1 MMSSRMTRLLELK
14 NIECY
19 YGPVLAVKG
28 VSLGVDE
35 GTIATILGA
44 NGAGKSTILKTISG
58 FIQPEKGRI
67 WFAGQELSGMR
78 PQHAVKKGICHVPE
92 GREVFDELT
101 VAENLRMGAY
111 LRKDR
116 SHVASDIQ
124 RILAYF
130 PALEKR
136 YRQRAGWLSGGEQQ
150 MLAISRA
157 ILGKPT
163 LLTMDEPSLG
173 LSPILVKEIFAI
185 IRRINEEEGTTILL
199 VEQNARLAL
208 QTAVYGYILEVGR
221 VVMDNTTQALME
233 NEDVQEFYLGVQ
245 KESVR
250 GKKRWKRKKL
260 WR

>member
-1 MMSSRMTRLLELK
+1 MEPLLQLK

-19 YGPVLAVKG
+19 YGPVLAIKG
-28 VSLGVDE
+28 VSLVVNE
-35 GTIATILGA
+35 GAIVTILGA
-44 NGAGKSTILKTISG
+44 NGAGKSTILRTISG
-58 FIQPEKGRI
+58 FIEPEKGQI
-67 WFAGQELSGMR
+67 LFKGENIVGQR
-78 PQHAVKKGICHVPE
+78 PQKAVRRGICHVPE

-116 SHVASDIQ
+116 RNVSPNVE
-124 RILAYF
+124 RVLEYF
-130 PALEKR
+130 PVLGQR

-157 ILGKPT
+157 ILARPL

-173 LSPILVKEIFAI
+173 LSPILVKEIFQI
-185 IRRINEEEGTTILL
+185 IRRINEEDGRTILL

-208 QTAVYGYILEVGR
+208 QTASYGYILEVGR
-221 VVMDNTTQALME
+221 VVLDNTTEELME
-233 NEDVQEFYLGVQ
+233 NEDVKEFYLGIQ
-245 KESVR
+245 RESIR

>member
-19 YGPVLAVKG
+19 YGPVLAIKG

-58 FIQPEKGRI
+58 FIQPEKGKI
-67 WFAGQELSGMR
+67 YFAGKELSGMR

-111 LRKDR
+111 LRKGR
-116 SHVASDIQ
+116 SNVVSDIQ
-124 RILAYF
+124 RILGYF

-173 LSPILVKEIFAI
+173 LSPILVKEIFSI

>member
-1 MMSSRMTRLLELK
+1 MEPLLRLE

-19 YGPVLAVKG
+19 YGPVLAIKG
-28 VSLGVDE
+28 ISLSVDE
-35 GTIATILGA
+35 GTIVTILGA
-44 NGAGKSTILKTISG
+44 NGAGKSTVLKTISG
-58 FIQPEKGRI
+58 FIQPEKGKIR
-67 WFAGQELSGMR
+67 FAGEDLSGMR
-78 PQHAVKKGICHVPE
+78 PQQAVRRGICHVPE

-116 SHVASDIQ
+116 SNVAADIR
-124 RILAYF
+124 RILGYF
-130 PALEKR
+130 PPLEKR

-157 ILGKPT
+157 ILGRPK

-173 LSPILVKEIFAI
+173 LSPILVREIFGI
-185 IRRINEEEGTTILL
+185 IRRINQDEGTTILL

-221 VVMDNTTQALME
+221 VVMDNTTRELMD

-245 KESVR
+245 RDSVR

>member
-1 MMSSRMTRLLELK
+1 MEPLLRLK
-14 NIECY
+14 NVECY
-19 YGPVLAVKG
+19 YGPVLAIKG
-28 VSLGVDE
+28 VSLSVEE
-35 GTIATILGA
+35 GTIVTILGA
-44 NGAGKSTILKTISG
+44 NGAGKTTILKTISG
-58 FIQPEKGRI
+58 FIRPEKGEIR
-67 WFAGQELSGMR
+67 FADEVLTGLG
-78 PQHAVKKGICHVPE
+78 PQQVVRKGICLVPE
-92 GREVFDELT
+92 GREVFEELT

-111 LRKDR
+111 LRRDR
-116 SHVASDIQ
+116 NDVARDTE

-130 PALEKR
+130 PALR
-136 YRQRAGWLSGGEQQ
+136 SRFRHRAGWLSGGEQQ

-157 ILGKPT
+157 ILARPR

-173 LSPILVKEIFAI
+173 LSPMLVKEIFRI
-185 IRRINEEEGTTILL
+185 IRRINEEERTTLLL

-208 QTAVYGYILEVGR
+208 QTAAYGYILEVGR
-221 VVMDNTTQALME
+221 VVLDNTTRSLME

>member
-1 MMSSRMTRLLELK
+1 MTKLLELK

-19 YGPVLAVKG
+19 YGPVLAIKG

-58 FIQPEKGRI
+58 FIQPEKGKI
-67 WFAGQELSGMR
+67 HFAGEELSGMR

-116 SHVASDIQ
+116 SNVGPDIQ
-124 RILAYF
+124 RILNYF
-130 PALEKR
+130 PALKKR

-157 ILGKPT
+157 LLGKPR

-185 IRRINEEEGTTILL
+185 IRRINKEAGTTILL
-199 VEQNARLAL
+199 VEQYARLAL

-221 VVMDNTTQALME
+221 VVMDNTTQELME

-245 KESVR
+245 RESVR

>member
-1 MMSSRMTRLLELK
+1 MAKLLELK

-19 YGPVLAVKG
+19 YGPVLAIKG

-58 FIQPEKGRI
+58 FIQPEKGKI
-67 WFAGQELSGMR
+67 HFAGEALSGMW
-78 PQHAVKKGICHVPE
+78 PQQAVKKGICHVPE
-92 GREVFDELT
+92 GREIFDALT

-116 SHVASDIQ
+116 LSVARDTERVLS
-124 RILAYF
+124 YF
-130 PALEKR
+130 PALKRR
-136 YRQRAGWLSGGEQQ
+136 YRRRAGWLSGGEQQ
-150 MLAISRA
+150 MLAISRSL
-157 ILGKPT
+157 LGKPR

-173 LSPILVKEIFAI
+173 LSPIMVKEIFAI
-185 IRRINEEEGTTILL
+185 IRRVNEEAGTTILL
-199 VEQNARLAL
+199 VEQNVRLAL

-221 VVMDNTTQALME
+221 VVMDNATEELME
-233 NEDVQEFYLGVQ
+233 NEDVREFYLGVQ

>member
-1 MMSSRMTRLLELK
+1 MAKLLELK

-19 YGPVLAVKG
+19 YGPVLAIKG
-28 VSLGVDE
+28 ISLGVDE
-35 GTIATILGA
+35 GAVVTILGA

-58 FIQPEKGRI
+58 FIQPEKGKI
-67 WFAGQELSGMR
+67 LFAGAELSRMR
-78 PQHAVKKGICHVPE
+78 PQEAVRKGICHVPE

-101 VAENLRMGAY
+101 VAENLRMGAF

-116 SHVASDIQ
+116 REVSADIQ
-124 RILAYF
+124 RILDYF
-130 PALEKR
+130 PSLEKR
-136 YRQRAGWLSGGEQQ
+136 YRRRAGWLSGGEQQ

-157 ILGKPT
+157 ILGKPR
-163 LLTMDEPSLG
+163 LLTLDEPSLG
-173 LSPILVKEIFAI
+173 LSPILVKEIFDI
-185 IRRINEEEGTTILL
+185 IRRINREEGTTILL

-208 QTAVYGYILEVGR
+208 ETAVYGYILEVGR

-245 KESVR
+245 RESAR

>member
-1 MMSSRMTRLLELK
+1 MATLLDLK

-19 YGPVLAVKG
+19 YGPVLAIKG
-28 VSLGVDE
+28 VSLTVKE
-35 GTIATILGA
+35 GTIVAILGA

-58 FIQPEKGRI
+58 FIQPEKGKI
-67 WFAGQELSGMR
+67 CFAGEELTGMR
-78 PQHAVKKGICHVPE
+78 PQQSVKKGICHVPE

-116 SHVASDIQ
+116 SGVASDIQ

-136 YRQRAGWLSGGEQQ
+136 YGHRAGWLSGGEQQ

-157 ILGKPT
+157 ILGRPR

-173 LSPILVKEIFAI
+173 LSPILVKEIFGI
-185 IRRINEEEGTTILL
+185 VGRINQEEGTTILL

-221 VVMDNTTQALME
+221 VVMDNTTLALME

-245 KESVR
+245 RESVR

>member
-1 MMSSRMTRLLELK
+1 MPLLQLK

-19 YGPVLAVKG
+19 YGPVLAIKG
-28 VSLGVDE
+28 VSLSVEE
-35 GTIATILGA
+35 GSVATILGA

-58 FIQPEKGRI
+58 FIEPEKGEIRYKEENI
-67 WFAGQELSGMR
+67 AGLG
-78 PQHAVKKGICHVPE
+78 PQQAVKRGICHVPE

-116 SHVASDIQ
+116 HNVPADLE
-124 RILAYF
+124 RVLGYF
-130 PALEKR
+130 GPLRER

-150 MLAISRA
+150 MLAIGRALLSR
-157 ILGKPT
+157 PR

-173 LSPILVKEIFAI
+173 LSPMLVKEIFKI
-185 IRRINEEEGTTILL
+185 IRRINTEEGTTILL

-208 QTAVYGYILEVGR
+208 QTASYGYILEVGR
-221 VVMDNTTQALME
+221 VVLDNTTRELME
-233 NEDVQEFYLGVQ
+233 NQDVQEFYLGVQ
-245 KESVR
+245 QESIR